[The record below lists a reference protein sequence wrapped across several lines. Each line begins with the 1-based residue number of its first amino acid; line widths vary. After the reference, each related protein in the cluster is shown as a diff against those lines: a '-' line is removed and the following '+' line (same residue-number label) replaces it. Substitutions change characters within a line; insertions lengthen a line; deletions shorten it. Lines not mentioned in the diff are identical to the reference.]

1 VARRPPEREEVY
13 LDRGRR
19 TTQLMR
25 DSLGSATTLSM
36 RELLRTSSISFAES
50 LRLALENDD
59 IPVFVNNQNAGG
71 LPPSVITIVL
81 ANDTDYERGVTILR
95 MLEQGTPK
103 PRAPANRLLR
113 IVIILIVGA
122 FLVLCSNYLWP

>member
-1 VARRPPEREEVY
+1 
-13 LDRGRR
+13 
-19 TTQLMR
+19 MR